1 MMLRRLIEHVTRRHS
16 KGWPEAAVRDL
27 IRERQLARALEA
39 AQNLNPLTPD
49 KQATSFCLQGEIH
62 YLRHDDQ
69 LAETYFRQAL
79 ALQASHADAHLGL
92 SMVLSEKQSFNA
104 ALEHALF
111 AKNLKPEEPRMLAQL
126 GYCYMLLEAYPAA
139 EGVLRLA
146 LSHDPSDKRSWNNLA
161 ITLRAKGDIAEAKAC
176 WLQAL
181 DIDPEYEAARENAT
195 LFDAEMSAADILVKV
210 QRNGQAQDES
220 SEGVARSKMPWQSIN
235 ALARTGQLNS
245 ALNLAERAIPSAASE
260 AEALA
265 LNELYRKVGDWQ
277 SATTQLQTHLAQN
290 PQHAHAWRRLGK
302 VYARREQHADAIN
315 AFQQAL
321 NCLGEN
327 ADLLAELGAS
337 LHALER
343 YQEALTAI
351 QRAHELDGTSK
362 YLSPL
367 ASVLL
372 MCCRYEE
379 AVEAYELLGQEGVPK
394 VGANHALALG
404 YLGRIDEALDIL
416 DNLIEAKPHN
426 PAVRLMRGQILL
438 QKHNWKR
445 GWLDYAWRGFSQT
458 QSFRMLPFPRW
469 EGEPLQGKKIVVL
482 AEQGLGD
489 QVMFASCLPDL
500 LALQPARI
508 VLEAHERVAKTLA
521 RSFPDT
527 PVIPTRQ
534 KKDLAW
540 VNELGAMDYFVA
552 LGDLPG
558 HFRLTDAAFP
568 RQPYLKADPDRVNH
582 WKKRLSEAG
591 PGPWIGFSWKGGTE
605 VTRTVLRTM
614 QIQDFAYIARSV
626 PGTWISLQYGPVEQ
640 ALSDAEA
647 IGFTPQHW
655 AEAISDLDEFAAL
668 VAALDAVVTVCNTTV
683 HYAGALGKPT
693 IVLAPQ
699 VPEWRYG
706 IDETA
711 MPWYPDVEVMR
722 QHRAGLWDDVVQ
734 EAGERLAQ
742 KLAPLHT
749 HVTVQN
755 VK

>member
-1 MMLRRLIEHVTRRHS
+1 MLHRLIEHLTRRHP
-16 KGWPEAAVRDL
+16 KGWTEAAVRDL
-27 IRERQLARALEA
+27 MRERQLERALEA
-39 AQNLNPLTPD
+39 AQNLNPLTPN
-49 KQATSFCLQGEIH
+49 KQATSFCLQGEIQ
-62 YLRHDDQ
+62 YLRHDDHS
-69 LAETYFRQAL
+69 AEAYFRQAL
-79 ALQASHADAHLGL
+79 ALHASHADAHLGL
-92 SMVLSEKQSFNA
+92 SMVLSEKRSFNA

-111 AKNLKPEEPRMLAQL
+111 AKNLRPEEPRMLAQL

-181 DIDPEYEAARENAT
+181 EIDPDYGAARENAAI
-195 LFDAEMSAADILVKV
+195 FDAEMSEADIEVKV
-210 QRNGQAQDES
+210 QRN
-220 SEGVARSKMPWQSIN
+220 SETPSVPSLRVAESKMPWQAID
-235 ALARTGQLNS
+235 ALARAGQLN
-245 ALNLAERAIPSAASE
+245 AAINLAEREMPSAASE

-265 LNELYRKVGDWQ
+265 LNELYRKAGDWQ
-277 SATTQLQTHLAQN
+277 SATSQLQTHLAQN
-290 PQHAHAWRRLGK
+290 PQHARAWHRLGRVK
-302 VYARREQHADAIN
+302 ARREQHADAIG

-321 NCLGEN
+321 DCGDKN
-327 ADLLAELGAS
+327 ANLLAELGAS

-343 YQEALTAI
+343 YQEALAAI
-351 QRAHELDGTSK
+351 QHAHELDGTSK

-379 AVEAYELLGQEGVPK
+379 AVEIYERMGRDGK
-394 VGANHALALG
+394 AKAGANHALSLG
-404 YLGRIDEALDIL
+404 YLGRIEEALAIL
-416 DNLIEAKPHN
+416 DNLIETTPHN
-426 PAVRLMRGQILL
+426 PAVRLMRGQMLL
-438 QKHNWKR
+438 QQRNWQR
-445 GWLDYAWRGFSQT
+445 GWVDYAWRGFSQT

-469 EGEPLQGKKIVVL
+469 EGESLHGKKVVVL

-500 LALQPARI
+500 LALQPGEI

-521 RSFPDT
+521 RSFPDI

-540 VNELGAMDYFVA
+540 VNDLGAMDYFVA
-552 LGDLPG
+552 LGDLAG
-558 HFRLTDAAFP
+558 HFRLSDAAFP
-568 RQPYLKADPDRVNH
+568 KTPYLKADPGRVNH
-582 WKKRLSEAG
+582 WKKRLAEAG
-591 PGPWIGFSWKGGTE
+591 RGPWIGFSWKGGTE

-614 QIQDFAYIARSV
+614 QIQDFAHIARSV

-640 ALSDAEA
+640 ALHDAKA
-647 IGFTPQHW
+647 FGFTPHHW

-668 VAALDAVVTVCNTTV
+668 VAALDGVVTVCNTTV
-683 HYAGALGKPT
+683 HYAGSLGKPT

-706 IDETA
+706 IDEKY

-722 QHRAGLWDDVVQ
+722 QQRAGLWDDVVH

-742 KLAPLHT
+742 KLASLRPCGPT
-749 HVTVQN
+749 DRI
-755 VK
+755 K